1 MLHGARNAPWYDAD
15 VALTIP
21 EMIGLV
27 ALALAGARLV
37 TWRVDRLDE
46 KNQRSGTTTAAVALA
61 VLTAGCASDPPGAP
75 TTDRPE
81 PAAPTIPADGS
92 NPHPDW
98 FEQDFFKELVYD
110 AAERGVSCPQG
121 CLLERPSTIN
131 ILLDRREVTGRCG
144 ADFGDFIDV
153 AGKSIPYRRIVATE
167 TRGLIESAT
176 GVPWRGRVEST
187 ADKRRA
193 DSIRI
198 DRNWITV
205 EFRVGSWLELK
216 RVAQAWVGK
225 RPGLVTFFVSPNC
238 TLSSARSDDFLST
251 YAHELGHAL
260 GFFHVRLPAAV
271 MTGFPNWN
279 TPTHYTLRESRHMQL
294 AYRTLGSGGR

>member
-1 MLHGARNAPWYDAD
+1 MTR
-15 VALTIP
+15 
-21 EMIGLV
+21 
-27 ALALAGARLV
+27 
-37 TWRVDRLDE
+37 
-46 KNQRSGTTTAAVALA
+46 TTTVAVALA
-61 VLTAGCASDPPGAP
+61 VLTAGCGSGPPGAP
-75 TTDRPE
+75 TIDRPE
-81 PAAPTIPADGS
+81 PATPAIPADGP

-98 FEQDFFKELVYD
+98 FEEDFFRELVYD
-110 AAERGVSCPQG
+110 AAERGLSCPQG
-121 CLLERPSTIN
+121 CLLERPSAIN
-131 ILLDRREVTGRCG
+131 VLLNRREVTGRCG

-187 ADKRRA
+187 ADKRRV

-198 DRNWITV
+198 DRDWITV
-205 EFRVGSWLELK
+205 EFKVRSRLG

-225 RPGLVTFFVSPNC
+225 RPGLITFFVSPGC
-238 TLSSARSDDFLST
+238 TLSSARSDEFLKT

-260 GFFHVRLPAAV
+260 GFFHVRPTVEV
-271 MTGFPNWN
+271 MTGFPGFN

-294 AYRTLGSGGR
+294 AYRTLGFRR